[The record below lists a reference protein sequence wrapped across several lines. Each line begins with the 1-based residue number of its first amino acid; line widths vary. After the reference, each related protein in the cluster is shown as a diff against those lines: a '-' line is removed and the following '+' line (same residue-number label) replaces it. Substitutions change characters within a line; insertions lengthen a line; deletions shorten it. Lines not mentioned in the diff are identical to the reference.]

1 MLEEKVVEV
10 VPELIDDAFVLSRCE
25 YMIQLSFYTPDLH
38 ITRAWSL
45 ITREQRN
52 SFNSYASNLGGH
64 VIQSIY
70 DLSELPMNQN
80 FETIFGEN
88 KIALNSKKMIFK
100 NGALPPPN
108 GFDSNPMGVYRFLV
122 FTLAL
127 GPILIVDEAD
137 GMRSSIPFPPG
148 YMCKTWQN
156 PDVKHVPSSQSSFTA
171 NYQVKFCDQILPTML
186 VEVEFKP
193 LRIEISQPICEM
205 CEINISTLYC
215 ESDKAHLCA
224 SCDEYHHS
232 SSRLLSKHQRV
243 PVSQSP
249 YQFGFCP
256 HHSTERIDSV
266 CVNCYIPLCP
276 HCILIGQHSSGDAAE
291 HILISTTDAIRMA
304 YSGVSQSDLEL
315 HKRKRQLVEY
325 LSSRHDHINDI
336 RSNYDDIQERIEL
349 ASKSLLQQLVAL
361 RERKMSFIMSIKRQL
376 LTELLLIEWMEA
388 FFAHLRLA
396 LLPSDFLVYSH
407 RHDLV
412 CSHFFDGKSNI
423 LVNNSVIPSWVHE
436 KFFVDGG
443 FNVVSRSNEAN
454 ELLDLFK
461 IEQYETENEAI
472 KDDNDTINSE
482 NNDLISK
489 DVSNLSSS
497 KERSIINSITK
508 YEENAN
514 AKWDEFDRGD
524 LCNDKVFNLS
534 GENLPL
540 EQKLLTAEEYNSC
553 KLPAFSI
560 MEIRESNE
568 ILLNNKVDSNIK
580 YPILRK
586 SKLTPQMKDLV
597 NKIDGTLDYKN
608 YYGNSS
614 VLNYQNHTDELLDN
628 IILMVKSKLDI
639 SEKHDN
645 DYDYIWSTITSE
657 TINNDK
663 HNLENKKVV
672 DNIINS
678 RTFVESS
685 ISNGEIKSSYIWNPS
700 VERPI
705 KLSQKYW
712 GYLVGNNYE
721 LLIALLHSAPV
732 IKRKMLIQD
741 IFNISI
747 YMQSFDHLF
756 YSLLHFEI
764 NFLSNIPIDTM
775 LISSSTINDFFH
787 IIFRVSNLNT
797 VDRSFLVQQMQISLL
812 NILNLEKGPY
822 STIIGKKVKLNM
834 NINKVENE
842 IEGDIIDQSQLDGEQ
857 ILFEEK
863 IYTIVETFI
872 KHLVSIDI
880 KTIPNTIRGIMYGIV
895 DTIDSIS
902 SDAYLLKS
910 ENKANKLPSKTH
922 RVTKYCTNGSISF
935 CCQVLLNHYIVPR
948 LSNIISS
955 INYSLIKEENSDY
968 SKVTEKN
975 DIVARIQCFRRAI
988 SGISIYVWEPVM
1000 NTSNESLNSIESK
1013 YRQLGLEIFAW
1024 MQNILTKPRLNS
1036 PITFSIHG
1044 MPKRGIN
1051 STTNIGDYMIWLD
1064 NALRN
1069 DKLKSDGGMTQKD
1082 VLRCEHFENLLSLA
1096 FKGMKGELI

>member
-1 MLEEKVVEV
+1 MLEEKVVDI
-10 VPELIDDAFVLSRCE
+10 VPELIDDAFVLARCE

-45 ITREQRN
+45 ITREQRE
-52 SFNSYASNLGGH
+52 SFNRYASNLGGH

-88 KIALNSKKMIFK
+88 KITINSKKMIFK
-100 NGALPPPN
+100 NGALPSPS
-108 GFDSNPMGVYRFLV
+108 GFDSNPMGIYRFVV

-127 GPILIVDEAD
+127 GPILIIDEAD

-156 PDVKHVPSSQSSFTA
+156 PNVKHVPSTQSSFTA
-171 NYQVKFCDQILPTML
+171 NYQVKFCDQILPTMI

-215 ESDKAHLCA
+215 ESDKAHLCV

-232 SSRLLSKHQRV
+232 SSRLLSKHRRV

-266 CVNCYIPLCP
+266 CMNCYIPLCP

-304 YSGVSQSDLEL
+304 YSGISQSDLEL
-315 HKRKRQLVEY
+315 HKRKSQLVEY
-325 LSSRHDHINDI
+325 LSSRHNHINDI

-349 ASKSLLQQLVAL
+349 ASKSLLQQLIAL
-361 RERKMSFIMSIKRQL
+361 REKKMSFIMSIKRQL

-412 CSHFFDGKSNI
+412 CSHFFGGNSNI
-423 LVNNSVIPSWVHE
+423 LVNNNVIPSWVQE

-443 FNVVSRSNEAN
+443 FNVISRSNETS
-454 ELLDLFK
+454 ELLDIFK
-461 IEQYETENEAI
+461 IEQ
-472 KDDNDTINSE
+472 D
-482 NNDLISK
+482 
-489 DVSNLSSS
+489 
-497 KERSIINSITK
+497 
-508 YEENAN
+508 ENAN
-514 AKWDEFDRGD
+514 GLSKDDSHINEDENIDSLNKKALNLSLDSKNDLVIDSISKYKKNATAKWNDFDHGD
-524 LCNDKVFNLS
+524 LNSDNLFNLS
-534 GENLPL
+534 GKNLPV
-540 EQKLLTAEEYNSC
+540 EQKLLTSDEYNSC
-553 KLPAFSI
+553 KLPKLSI
-560 MEIRESNE
+560 MGIKESNE
-568 ILLNNKVDSNIK
+568 SLLNDKVDSEVK
-580 YPILRK
+580 YPVLRK
-586 SKLTPQMKDLV
+586 TKLIPQMKDLV
-597 NKIDGTLDYKN
+597 NKIDGTLGYND

-614 VLNYQNHTDELLDN
+614 ALNYQNNSDELLDN
-628 IILMVKSKLDI
+628 IILTVKSKLD
-639 SEKHDN
+639 KNKKCDN
-645 DYDYIWSTITSE
+645 DSDYVWSKIKSE
-657 TINNDK
+657 ADDGDK
-663 HNLENKKVV
+663 YNSNTKKVV

-678 RTFVESS
+678 RTSAG
-685 ISNGEIKSSYIWNPS
+685 SNSFYDKTVYSYVWDPS
-700 VERPI
+700 VEKPI
-705 KLSQKYW
+705 KLTQKYW
-712 GYLVGNNYE
+712 GYLVSNNYE

-747 YMQSFDHLF
+747 YMQTFDHLF

-775 LISSSTINDFFH
+775 LVSSSTINDFFH
-787 IIFRVSNLNT
+787 TIFRISNLNN
-797 VDRSFLVQQMQISLL
+797 DEKSFLVQQMQISLL

-822 STIIGKKVKLNM
+822 TDIIGKKIKLN
-834 NINKVENE
+834 NNTDVDENE
-842 IEGDIIDQSQLDGEQ
+842 SKEDIVDRSQLDEYQ
-857 ILFEEK
+857 ILFEEN

-872 KHLVSIDI
+872 RHLVSIDI
-880 KTIPNTIRGIMYGIV
+880 KTIPNTIRGVMYGII

-910 ENKANKLPSKTH
+910 ENKINKLPSKTN
-922 RVTKYCTNGSISF
+922 RVTTYCTNGSISF

-955 INYSLIKEENSDY
+955 INYSMINERNNGQY
-968 SKVTEKN
+968 SEITEKN

-988 SGISIYVWEPVM
+988 SGISIYVWEPTI
-1000 NTSNESLNSIESK
+1000 NTPRETLNNTEAK

-1024 MQNILTKPRLNS
+1024 MQNIFTKPRLNS
-1036 PITFSIHG
+1036 PIIFSLFG

-1051 STTNIGDYMIWLD
+1051 STSNIKDYMMWLD

-1069 DKLKSDGGMTQKD
+1069 DELKSEGGMTKED
-1082 VLRCEHFENLLSLA
+1082 ILRCEHFENLLSLA
-1096 FKGMKGELI
+1096 FKGMKG